1 MKYVRAIIS
10 SAFLLFT
17 PFCMG
22 QDGMRDAAIG
32 MQGLQEVLNNPALL
46 AQLMED
52 MKVRCHREDFL

>member
-1 MKYVRAIIS
+1 
-10 SAFLLFT
+10 
-17 PFCMG
+17 
-22 QDGMRDAAIG
+22 MRDAAIG